1 MNSLDRLQSLNCF
14 SSTIVPGVIYIERL
28 WTNNEDIKMM
38 YGNIFLRP
46 FETYHVTSRKFL
58 EQELFKS
65 DQREAIPLSRLRGK
79 CFVMSIKEYFKQ
91 KPEGYADK
99 DIYVCESRYS
109 TKLRAFKKI
118 KNWPFLSDSN
128 ALVPRET
135 PLEPKRVMSVF
146 KERVEKH
153 KDELAELQLQEA
165 LVIKEKPVNFTNSI
179 IA

>member
-1 MNSLDRLQSLNCF
+1 
-14 SSTIVPGVIYIERL
+14 
-28 WTNNEDIKMM
+28 MM
-38 YGNIFLRP
+38 YGNLFLRP

-79 CFVMSIKEYFKQ
+79 CFVMSIKDYFKQ

-128 ALVPRET
+128 DLVPRET

-165 LVIKEKPVNFTNSI
+165 LVEKQKPVTFISNWVAAYSLWHTFNQDLFVSYVEYHGTCTR
-179 IA
+179 